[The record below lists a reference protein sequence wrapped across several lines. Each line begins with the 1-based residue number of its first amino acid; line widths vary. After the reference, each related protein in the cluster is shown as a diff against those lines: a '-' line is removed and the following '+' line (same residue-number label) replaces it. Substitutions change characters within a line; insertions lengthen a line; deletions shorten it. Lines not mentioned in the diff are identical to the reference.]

1 MINNVYAI
9 VEQYMPR
16 QTKDHPETINIVDF
30 SILKVNTRKQNMRF
44 SFKEEH
50 ILINQLYFITGL
62 LILKYRNNL

>member
-30 SILKVNTRKQNMRF
+30 SILKVNTRKQNIVEI
-44 SFKEEH
+44 K
-50 ILINQLYFITGL
+50 ILFQNFNT
-62 LILKYRNNL
+62 K